1 MGNTKIDLNAFL
13 DSIGPSTEEEVP
25 LEPLFSDDTTLTVS
39 DLKNNSMYLQ
49 PIRDYMIERKGVDYK
64 RKSND
69 EVVDDFV
76 KSMRYFNAN
85 TVSTAG
91 ELRFVSKANQ
101 RQKDIARRA
110 YNIYDQLG
118 NVFVNDGLMGAVSG
132 VGDYIFAAAKDPTNY
147 LGLVTGGIGRFGA
160 AGMQLTGKQV
170 IKEAVRRA
178 GREALQSGATK
189 EAVKKAAIEAGREA
203 AKRAAAQ
210 GMSSRAQAGV
220 YKSVSK
226 KIQKEGRRAMAKDA
240 MRSAQRE
247 LFEDAGIS
255 SLEKLGLKGSLAQ
268 TTALDATAA
277 VLQDVMAQ
285 QAELEVGSQES
296 YSLLQTGFSSLLGG
310 VAGGTQLAFR
320 KFKGKSGLEDTTKE
334 FDKLTADTI
343 NQYAP
348 IIKKEEA
355 PEAAKALTEA
365 IDKWNAKVEK
375 GTPGYKNLD
384 DSSLIKEMIFG
395 EPNDKGEIGGL
406 AGFFRDKGYR
416 IGKEIHV
423 SDIIT
428 NVANSLT
435 QDELKEI
442 NKLMGKY
449 TSFQFGNL
457 SGSRVK
463 LGDLMAARLSEA
475 GKTLNV
481 ASQLSKLMDSGL
493 VAAAKKIADQ
503 VEGIDAREAKK
514 AKESQPLRYGQS
526 VWKRLLVSSPATTA
540 LNVSGFGM
548 FSMGQTMAD
557 LFSSTAL
564 MTKGL
569 AQLPIDKVAAQE
581 SFRRASALRM
591 LQVQK
596 IRNLLDPYTTYDAY
610 MKFLDENKDAQK
622 ILLETMAGGVDRKA
636 EKYGIDPSNP
646 VYRVMEASA
655 NAANNITGVSV
666 QDSFTKSQ
674 MFMGELD
681 KYLRLEKKMTLKEAL
696 LSSEEVIDESVIQAA
711 LDTTLKSVYAKD
723 YTTGEQPELLRGL
736 AKIVESASNTPGLGT
751 IIPFGR
757 FMNNVVATAY
767 QWSPLA
773 FPELFLKPVYKKITR
788 QEPTRDISVGEAWS
802 RATIGSTAILLSS
815 EYDKERREQGLG
827 VYEVDVG
834 GGTIV
839 DFKNMFPF
847 STFLAAGRIFNMKRN
862 GEDVPPELRQEILT
876 QVAIGQISKD
886 TQFGNDINNVLDIL
900 LNNDEGARGATLD
913 GFAKAAGN
921 FTAGFTRPIDAFN
934 KLIGFATGTDTAKDV
949 RQADSFS
956 LFTQSATKYI
966 DNVLEAFIDAADSVT
981 AADLGIGG
989 KRIGE
994 ELRVATREGDV
1005 YDPNPFARIF
1015 GLTIKQG
1022 RTAAEK
1028 SYSMAE
1034 MFPWAA
1040 NERTKIPAY
1049 DKMLNSMLAPV
1060 LEQQTNKL
1068 LLTKEFNEGT
1078 LTQRRAMLKKV
1089 MRDAKSQIKERIS
1102 KGYTGSK
1109 NAHLLMVN
1117 KANSKHN
1124 KEIRNETARAMK
1136 DIFGV
1141 TGSLEDYSFAE
1152 LDLFM
1157 EYADYLK
1164 EAYDAAAS
1172 F

>member
-1 MGNTKIDLNAFL
+1 
-13 DSIGPSTEEEVP
+13 
-25 LEPLFSDDTTLTVS
+25 
-39 DLKNNSMYLQ
+39 
-49 PIRDYMIERKGVDYK
+49 
-64 RKSND
+64 
-69 EVVDDFV
+69 
-76 KSMRYFNAN
+76 
-85 TVSTAG
+85 
-91 ELRFVSKANQ
+91 
-101 RQKDIARRA
+101 
-110 YNIYDQLG
+110 
-118 NVFVNDGLMGAVSG
+118 
-132 VGDYIFAAAKDPTNY
+132 
-147 LGLVTGGIGRFGA
+147 
-160 AGMQLTGKQV
+160 
-170 IKEAVRRA
+170 
-178 GREALQSGATK
+178 
-189 EAVKKAAIEAGREA
+189 
-203 AKRAAAQ
+203 
-210 GMSSRAQAGV
+210 
-220 YKSVSK
+220 
-226 KIQKEGRRAMAKDA
+226 
-240 MRSAQRE
+240 
-247 LFEDAGIS
+247 
-255 SLEKLGLKGSLAQ
+255 
-268 TTALDATAA
+268 
-277 VLQDVMAQ
+277 
-285 QAELEVGSQES
+285 
-296 YSLLQTGFSSLLGG
+296 
-310 VAGGTQLAFR
+310 
-320 KFKGKSGLEDTTKE
+320 
-334 FDKLTADTI
+334 
-343 NQYAP
+343 
-348 IIKKEEA
+348 
-355 PEAAKALTEA
+355 
-365 IDKWNAKVEK
+365 
-375 GTPGYKNLD
+375 
-384 DSSLIKEMIFG
+384 
-395 EPNDKGEIGGL
+395 
-406 AGFFRDKGYR
+406 
-416 IGKEIHV
+416 
-423 SDIIT
+423 
-428 NVANSLT
+428 
-435 QDELKEI
+435 
-442 NKLMGKY
+442 MGKY

-463 LGDLMAARLSEA
+463 LGDLMAARMSEA

-493 VAAAKKIADQ
+493 VAAAKKISDQ
-503 VEGIDAREAKK
+503 AEAIDAREAKK

-569 AQLPIDKVAAQE
+569 AQLPIDKAAAQE

-591 LQVQK
+591 LQAQK

-610 MKFLDENKDAQK
+610 MKFLDENKDVQK

-655 NAANNITGVSV
+655 NAANNITGVSI

-674 MFMGELD
+674 MFMGEMD

-696 LSSEEVIDESVIQAA
+696 LSSENVIDESVIQAA

-723 YTTGEQPELLRGL
+723 YTTGETPELLRGL
-736 AKIVESASNTPGLGT
+736 AKMVESASNTPGLGT

-757 FMNNVVATAY
+757 FMNNVVGTAY
-767 QWSPLA
+767 QWSFLA
-773 FPELFLKPVYKKITR
+773 FPELLLKPVYKKITK

-802 RATIGSTAILLSS
+802 RATVGTTAILLSS
-815 EYDKERREQGLG
+815 QYDKERREQGLG

-847 STFLAAGRIFNMKRN
+847 STFLAAGRIANMKLN
-862 GEDVPPELRQEILT
+862 GEDVPPELKQEILT

-900 LNNDEGARGATLD
+900 LNNDEGARGATFD
-913 GFAKAAGN
+913 GLAKAAGN
-921 FTAGFTRPIDAFN
+921 FTAGFTRPVDAFN
-934 KLIGFATGTDTAKDV
+934 KLIGFAMGTDTAKDV
-949 RQADSFS
+949 RQADTFNI
-956 LFTQSATKYI
+956 FTQSATKYI
-966 DNVLEAFIDAADSVT
+966 DNVIEAFIDKTDT
-981 AADLGIGG
+981 ITGEDLA
-989 KRIGE
+989 
-994 ELRVATREGDV
+994 VATREGEI
-1005 YDPNPFARIF
+1005 YDPNPFAKIF
-1015 GLTIKQG
+1015 GITIKQG

-1040 NERTKIPAY
+1040 SERTKIPAY